1 MISEKPSDV
10 IDAATTGPRLGSN
23 DLGAETMGV
32 EDRTFRGSRFAEV
45 EAALF
50 ENPYQRIWGADGE
63 PSLPI
68 YKVALPNLLR
78 GRASV
83 VLVTPPNAGLVNFAL
98 SAAL

>member
-45 EAALF
+45 EAH
-50 ENPYQRIWGADGE
+50 
-63 PSLPI
+63 
-68 YKVALPNLLR
+68 
-78 GRASV
+78 
-83 VLVTPPNAGLVNFAL
+83 LV
-98 SAAL
+98 